1 MVYNVCKRG
10 DKMDI
15 LTIKEASLMWGISV
29 RRINVLCNEGRIIGA
44 KKIAGAWLLPKDS
57 KKPAD
62 ARIKAGKYTDWRNKS
77 DMKSNDFES
86 NLKNLKGTF
95 AVESMAVSKEGIK
108 NLKRIDSGK
117 VSYTDVI
124 EELKLK
130 YMQRA

>member
-1 MVYNVCKRG
+1 
-10 DKMDI
+10 MDI
-15 LTIKEASLMWGISV
+15 LTIKEASAMWGISI
-29 RRINVLCNEGRIIGA
+29 RRITVLCNEGRIVGA
-44 KKIAGAWLLPKDS
+44 QKVAGVWLLPKNAER
-57 KKPAD
+57 PVD
-62 ARIKAGKYTDWRNKS
+62 ARVKTGKYKDWRNKT
-77 DMKSNDFES
+77 DMSSNDFES

-95 AVESMAVSKEGIK
+95 AVESMTVSEEGIE

>member
-1 MVYNVCKRG
+1 
-10 DKMDI
+10 MDI

-29 RRINVLCNEGRIIGA
+29 RRITVLCNEGRIVGA
-44 KKIAGAWLLPKDS
+44 KKIAGVWLLPKDTD
-57 KKPAD
+57 KPKD
-62 ARIKAGKYTDWRNKS
+62 ARIKSGKYTDWRNKT
-77 DMKSNDFES
+77 DMASKDFES

-95 AVESMAVSKEGIK
+95 AVENMTVSEESIK

-130 YMQRA
+130 YMQRV